1 MQEKGFREGLSDALP
16 TALGYISIG
25 IAFGVVASSAG
36 LSAIEVGLMSLLIYG
51 GSAQFAMVAMLVSG
65 ADLLT
70 ITLTVFLINLRNM
83 LMSLHATTIFT
94 KTPFFQNLLMASLIT
109 DESYGV
115 LLGEHVHHKSIT
127 AAWMHG
133 NNVIGYLAWFL
144 STVVGTLMGKLIP
157 DPQVLGLD
165 FALIAMFLGL
175 LIFQF
180 TAMISEGIRKLCLI
194 LLAVAISYLLLT
206 MVLSSSL
213 AVLLS
218 TLIGCS
224 LGVILDGQH

>member
-1 MQEKGFREGLSDALP
+1 MQEKGFKAGAKDALP

-36 LSAIEVGLMSLLIYG
+36 LSALEVGLMSLLIYG
-51 GSAQFAMVAMLVSG
+51 GSAQFAMVAMIVSG

-70 ITLTVFLINLRNM
+70 ITLTVFLVNLRNM

-94 KTPFFQNLLMASLIT
+94 KTSFLQNIFMATLIT

-115 LLGEHVHHKSIT
+115 LLGEQVHNQSIT

-133 NNVIGYLAWFL
+133 NNVIGYLVWFAA
-144 STVVGTLMGKLIP
+144 TVIGTLMGNLIP
-157 DPQVLGLD
+157 NPQVLGLD
-165 FALIAMFLGL
+165 FALVAMFLGL
-175 LIFQF
+175 LAFQLE
-180 TAMISEGIRKLCLI
+180 AMISQGVKKLCLI
-194 LLAVAISYLLLT
+194 LLAVAASYLLLAT
-206 MVLSSSL
+206 VLPSSL
-213 AVLLS
+213 VVLLA

-224 LGVILDGQH
+224 LGVILDGKY